1 MTDDTYKQG
10 TYRQREQEPP
20 KPEPIADGVVSRF
33 EHVLEVDPTLMRRF
47 PQQDQPVWETKRIV
61 DSRWEHLR
69 WMHDHFAD
77 EVLVA
82 GEESETGAE

>member
-1 MTDDTYKQG
+1 MTDDA
-10 TYRQREQEPP
+10 YRQGRYRPSEQEPP
-20 KPEPIADGVVSRF
+20 APKPIADGVVSRF

-47 PQQDQPVWETKRIV
+47 QQQSHPVWDTKRIV

-77 EVLVA
+77 EVLLA

>member
-10 TYRQREQEPP
+10 RYRQDEQEPP
-20 KPEPIADGVVSRF
+20 EPKPVADGVISRF
-33 EHVLEVDPTLMRRF
+33 EDVFEVDPELMGRF
-47 PQQDQPVWETKRIV
+47 QQQRHPVWDTKRIV
-61 DSRWEHLR
+61 DSRWEHLD

-77 EVLVA
+77 EVLLA